1 MQFQKHSVRRCF
13 AITQTLF
20 ATPPHLHQRRSP
32 MNLETPSTP
41 VFTSRQTS
49 RKIKKDLSLRISLI
63 ISNKTGVCARVSGF
77 ITPRVKGADYSLIC
91 LHFIIIARYRQIFL
105 ISRTRKSQNYFYFFS
120 VRANFAVS
128 AKHGRFLTYP
138 AMVSSSPFIV
148 YSKRT
153 CAPYFISDL
162 NSISSDFIS

>member
-1 MQFQKHSVRRCF
+1 
-13 AITQTLF
+13 
-20 ATPPHLHQRRSP
+20 

-91 LHFIIIARYRQIFL
+91 LPFIIIARYPNIFN
-105 ISRTRKSQNYFYFFS
+105 IAYSKITKIFYFFS